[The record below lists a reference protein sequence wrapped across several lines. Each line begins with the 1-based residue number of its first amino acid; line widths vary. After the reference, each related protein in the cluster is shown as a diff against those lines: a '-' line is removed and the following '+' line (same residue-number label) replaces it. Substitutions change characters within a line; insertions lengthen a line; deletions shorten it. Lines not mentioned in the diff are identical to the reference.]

1 MQGCQKCGPQHNF
14 ICQERLYFVGQTM
27 QPVTRKGRLGSY
39 RYMKERR
46 RASSED
52 SKCSGSGQVHRDTG
66 KLDLNASMSGKSEE
80 ISENVK

>member
-1 MQGCQKCGPQHNF
+1 
-14 ICQERLYFVGQTM
+14 
-27 QPVTRKGRLGSY
+27 
-39 RYMKERR
+39 MKERR

-80 ISENVK
+80 MSENVK